1 MRALLDDV
9 MNTQGTWIKVYLAK
23 ETIQDP
29 YEKNVTVVYSNPISI
44 RAIVE
49 DLTATQ
55 AQWKMPGIKVAKVKD
70 VFVEVKHQTL
80 LEKSAKIEYK
90 GETYEGWR
98 ENGKCQFRDQPGIGN
113 GTGYLRLYI
122 YSKVV

>member
-1 MRALLDDV
+1 MRPLLDDV
-9 MNTQGTWIKVYLAK
+9 MNTQGTWIRVYVGK

-29 YEKNVTVVYSNPISI
+29 FEKDVTVVCTNPITI

-49 DLTATQ
+49 DLTNAQ

-70 VFVEVKHQTL
+70 IFVERKHRSL
-80 LEKSAKIEYK
+80 LEQSYKIEYQ
-90 GETYEGWR
+90 GEMYEGWKEFGKLQIR
-98 ENGKCQFRDQPGIGN
+98 EQPGVGH

>member
-1 MRALLDDV
+1 MRPLLDDV
-9 MNTQGTWIKVYLAK
+9 MNTQGTWIRVYVGK

-29 YEKNVTVVYSNPISI
+29 FEKDVTVVCTNPIPV

-49 DLTATQ
+49 DLTSAS

-70 VFVEVKHQTL
+70 ILVDYKHRAL
-80 LEKSAKIEYK
+80 LEHSSKIEYQ
-90 GETYEGWR
+90 GELYEGWKEQGKMQLR
-98 ENGKCQFRDQPGIGN
+98 EQPGVGGN
-113 GTGYLRLYI
+113 GYLRLYI